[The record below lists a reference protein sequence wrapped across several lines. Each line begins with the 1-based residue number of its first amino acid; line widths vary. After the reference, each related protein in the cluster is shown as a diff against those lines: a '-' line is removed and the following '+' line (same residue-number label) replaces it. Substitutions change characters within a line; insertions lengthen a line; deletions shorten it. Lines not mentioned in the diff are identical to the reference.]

1 MGGKR
6 RSAYHDDLW
15 NIKYLQKFKWDELTE
30 EIGLGTL
37 AAYRNAVREQKLAA
51 EVSAAKRERDFY
63 LARVDQSR
71 AITAMAER
79 KRKRFGEGLQK
90 VSGATGDDAVE
101 AAVSKPRV
109 IRRFHQRAALAAD
122 AGERRGGGSGMEP
135 TLASD
140 VLASVFGENSQLH
153 SKKQRLPES

>member
-30 EIGLGTL
+30 EI
-37 AAYRNAVREQKLAA
+37 AYRNAVREQKLAA

-79 KRKRFGEGLQK
+79 KRKKE
-90 VSGATGDDAVE
+90 SGATGDEVNVVE

-109 IRRFHQRAALAAD
+109 IRHFYQRAALAAD
-122 AGERRGGGSGMEP
+122 AGERHEDGSRMQP
-135 TLASD
+135 TLAPD
-140 VLASVFGENSQLH
+140 VLASVFGGNSQLH
-153 SKKQRLPES
+153 FKKQRLPES